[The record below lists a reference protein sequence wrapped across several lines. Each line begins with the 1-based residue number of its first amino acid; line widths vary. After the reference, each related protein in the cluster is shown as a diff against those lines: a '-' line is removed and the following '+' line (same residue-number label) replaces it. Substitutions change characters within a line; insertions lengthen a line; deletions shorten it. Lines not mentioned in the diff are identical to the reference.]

1 MGDIK
6 ELPPSFGEIIDAH
19 THVDEVPALGWID
32 PPEKIIQLLD
42 EAGIARAIAMTYT
55 DTPQAL
61 DYLAAAIARFPDRL
75 IGFVR
80 LHPWY
85 EGAADLFRVAIRE
98 HRFKGLKMH
107 PVGTLDHPGSET
119 TLRLLRLAAE
129 HRAPVLFHCG
139 DEPMTTPL
147 AIAEG
152 ARQVP
157 DATIILGHMG
167 GYFHVDEAIRV
178 AEQYENVVLETSATP
193 YPAKI
198 KEAVD
203 RLGAARVLYGS
214 DGPGC
219 PPRLELRKVLQ
230 AGLSQQELSL
240 VLRDNIQRLL
250 DGVVH

>member
-1 MGDIK
+1 MADTK
-6 ELPPSFGEIIDAH
+6 EIPLPPGEIIDAH
-19 THVDEVPALGWID
+19 THVDEVPALGWMD

-55 DTPQAL
+55 DTREAL
-61 DYLAAAIARFPDRL
+61 EYLAAAVGRFPDRL
-75 IGFVR
+75 IGFAR
-80 LHPWY
+80 LHPWH
-85 EGAADLFRVAIRE
+85 EDAADLFRQAIRE
-98 HRFKGLKMH
+98 YRFKGLKMH

-119 TLRLLRLAAE
+119 TVRLLRLAAE
-129 HRAPVLFHCG
+129 YQAPVLFHCG

-157 DATIILGHMG
+157 DVTIILGHMG
-167 GYFHVDEAIRV
+167 GYYHVDEAIRV
-178 AEQYENVVLETSATP
+178 AEQYGNVVLETSAMP

-203 RLGAARVLYGS
+203 RLGPHRVLYGS

-230 AGLSQQELSL
+230 AGLSERELSL
-240 VLRDNIQRLL
+240 VLRDNVRRLL